1 MPFDVR
7 AGSSYRFGV
16 IALWSSFRSAV
27 NRPTRLMRF
36 FGLVFLAAAFLAGA
50 SPAHAAPAGP
60 VADRPAVN
68 VTRLAAKTGGSAAAA
83 DEEPR
88 TLSERRPKNL
98 GELLRRNLVLFG
110 LALGL
115 AAAGLGLV
123 ALMVRRKP

>member
-1 MPFDVR
+1 
-7 AGSSYRFGV
+7 
-16 IALWSSFRSAV
+16 
-27 NRPTRLMRF
+27 MRF
-36 FGLVFLAAAFLAGA
+36 FGLVLLAAAFLAGA

-68 VTRLAAKTGGSAAAA
+68 VSRLAAKTGGSAAAA

-98 GELLRRNLVLFG
+98 GELIRRNLVLFG